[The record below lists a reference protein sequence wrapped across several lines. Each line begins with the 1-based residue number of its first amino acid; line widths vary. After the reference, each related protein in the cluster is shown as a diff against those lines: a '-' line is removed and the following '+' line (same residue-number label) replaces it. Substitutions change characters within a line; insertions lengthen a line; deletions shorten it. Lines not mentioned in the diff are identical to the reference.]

1 MIKESE
7 MSLPTAHNYIFQNL
21 KLSLDGIEKNFLE
34 PNLLLKQLVETEKA
48 LNEGVDAMRRKE
60 FSKEIIENE
69 KEVIISLIDKMKN
82 LEKASQEK
90 LNWVG
95 QFSNFLQTYNDIK

>member
-1 MIKESE
+1 
-7 MSLPTAHNYIFQNL
+7 MSLPTAHNYIIQNL
-21 KLSLDGIEKNFLE
+21 KQSLDSIEKNFLQ
-34 PNLLLKQLVETEKA
+34 PNLLLEQLVKTEKV
-48 LNEGVDAMRRKE
+48 LNEGIDAIRENE
-60 FSKEIIENE
+60 FSKEILENE
-69 KEVIISLIDKMKN
+69 KDEIIGLIDKMKN